1 MDKIDIRELSLE
13 ELTKLLENIGEK
25 AFRGKQIY
33 EWLHKKLVSDFSE
46 MTNISKSTI
55 AKLSEV
61 AYIPKITILE
71 KHISEDGTIK
81 YLFNV
86 KGGVIESVLMKY
98 SSSTSICVSTQ
109 MGCRMGCTFCASTL
123 GGLVR
128 NLSCGEILGQV
139 YEIQKD
145 VEDRVSH
152 VVLMGSGEPL
162 ENYDNTLNFI
172 NKITDEKGLNLS
184 SRHITLST
192 CGLVEKINDLAN
204 KKLQINLAVSLH
216 APNDEIRR
224 SIMPIAFKYDIDE
237 LIKACKNYGNVT
249 KRRVTY
255 EYALIKGVND
265 STRCANELGKR
276 LRGSLAHVNLI
287 PVNDVKERNYKKSDK
302 DTINDFAN
310 ILKSL
315 KVETTIRRENGSDIN
330 ASCGQLRNKKNNENE
345 LV

>member
-1 MDKIDIRELSLE
+1 MDKIDIRQLSLE
-13 ELTKLLENIGEK
+13 ELSNLLVNIGEK

-33 EWLHKKLVSDFSE
+33 EWLHKKLISDFSE
-46 MTNISKSTI
+46 MTNISKATIEKLNEVACIPKMTI
-55 AKLSEV
+55 A
-61 AYIPKITILE
+61 E
-71 KHISEDGTIK
+71 KHVSEDGTIK

-128 NLSCGEILGQV
+128 NLTIGEILGQV

-145 VEDRVSH
+145 IDDRVSH

-162 ENYDNTLNFI
+162 ENYDNTLGFI
-172 NKITDEKGLNLS
+172 SKVTDEKGLNLS

-192 CGLVEKINDLAN
+192 CGLVEKINDLAK

-224 SIMPIAFKYDIDE
+224 NIMPIAMKYDIDE
-237 LIKACKNYGNVT
+237 LITACKNYGNTT

-302 DTINDFAN
+302 DTISDFAN

-330 ASCGQLRNKKNNENE
+330 ASCGQLRNKVEAENE
-345 LV
+345 